1 MNAFMEYI
9 RGVNELSVCIRLCLA
24 VVCGGIIGLE
34 REHKHRQAG
43 FRTHILISIGA
54 ALATLISQYLI
65 QEAANIFPGI
75 SIVCDPARL
84 GAQVVAGMGFI
95 GAGTIITTKRRQVK
109 GLTTA
114 AGLWTTAIIGLSAG
128 VGFYEITLVASL
140 LLFLIETV
148 FAKIE
153 WRSSSKVRTT
163 NIYVEYDGSKV
174 INSVIDKLKELN
186 VTVGHME
193 ISKANTEHGNK
204 PCAIIGIYI
213 NNSKLSGE
221 MLQNVI
227 SQMEGVT
234 TVEEL

>member
-1 MNAFMEYI
+1 MYEFMEYI

-24 VVCGGIIGLE
+24 VVCGGLIGLE

-43 FRTHILISIGA
+43 FRTHILISVGA

-65 QEAANIFPGI
+65 QEASVIFPGI
-75 SIVCDPARL
+75 SVVCDPARL

-128 VGFYEITLVASL
+128 IGFYEITVFASI

-163 NIYVEYDGSKV
+163 NIYIEYEGSKV
-174 INSVIDKLKELN
+174 INAVVDKMKELN

-193 ISKANTEHGNK
+193 ISKANTDHGNK

-213 NNSKLSGE
+213 NNSKLTGE
-221 MLQNVI
+221 MFLGAV
-227 SQMEGVT
+227 SQMDGVV